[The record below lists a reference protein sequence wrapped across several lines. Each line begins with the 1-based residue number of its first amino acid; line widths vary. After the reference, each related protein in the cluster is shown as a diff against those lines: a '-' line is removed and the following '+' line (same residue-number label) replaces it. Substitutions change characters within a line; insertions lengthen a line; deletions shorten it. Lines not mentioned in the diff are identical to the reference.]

1 MKSIVAVASGAPD
14 DRIALECAAGI
25 AAKEGGHVEV
35 LPVFPDPAADL
46 IYYGATLS
54 RVEAIARE
62 RLADAE
68 REAQGRIEAAARQ
81 VANEHGLGWD
91 SGRAGAMNIAARSLA
106 PAVAVAEAALLA
118 DLVVVSGV
126 ALRASTSLSN
136 LFAETLL
143 TTRAPVLVAK
153 ASPLDL
159 SAVAIA
165 WDGSAE
171 VARAVRAAL
180 PLLRVATQMVVISN
194 VDDEQRGVEP
204 IQTERLSLYLQ
215 RHGVG
220 APQHH
225 AVKGANVAASVL
237 QAAREAGCGLL
248 VAGGYGRSRLFEF
261 VLGGTTRSLVRA
273 EGAPSLLLA
282 H

>member
-1 MKSIVAVASGAPD
+1 MKSIIALASGAPD
-14 DRIALECAAGI
+14 DRVALACAADI
-25 AAKEGGHVEV
+25 AVKEGGHVEV

-62 RLADAE
+62 RLVEAE
-68 REAQGRIEAAARQ
+68 REAQSRIETVARDI
-81 VANEHGLGWD
+81 AGGLGL
-91 SGRAGAMNIAARSLA
+91 SFGEPARGVSVAGRSLA
-106 PAVAVAEAALLA
+106 PAVALAEAALLA
-118 DLVVVSGV
+118 DLVVVSG
-126 ALRASTSLSN
+126 ATLRESTSLSN

-143 TTRAPVLVAK
+143 TTRSPVLVAK
-153 ASPLDL
+153 ATPLDV

-171 VARAVRAAL
+171 AARAVRTSL
-180 PLLRVATQMVVISN
+180 PLLRRAARLVVVSN
-194 VDDEQRGVEP
+194 VDETSGAEA
-204 IQTERLSLYLQ
+204 IETARLDLYLQ
-215 RHGVG
+215 RHGLA
-220 APQHH
+220 APKHQ
-225 AVKGANVAASVL
+225 AVKGGDVAASLL
-237 QAAREAGCGLL
+237 QGAREAGCGLL

-273 EGAPSLLLA
+273 ESAPNLFLA